1 MSPLHQPPRV
11 HVLVILAL
19 AAAALVFDLLPGT
32 WP

>member
-19 AAAALVFDLLPGT
+19 AAITLVLDFLPGT